1 LRLAQYAIREEYHN
15 AVWRIYSADKS
26 TPAETECTSKH
37 KFRTNAD
44 ERRSKSTLRRLLQK
58 DEKKSRKW
66 LDIAQIVVPSLLT
79 GLVAFL
85 VWYSQNS
92 LSNEIATT
100 NQAVS
105 TRYVLTQ
112 EYDKE
117 KFKVYQ
123 RAMERLTKLEGSLK
137 GAKYGSKAKSHA
149 IAAKNSLD
157 AELMRTEF
165 YFTPDM
171 FKELNR
177 VSYLA
182 AQTHDLNPDATGQTS
197 AVIEQIAVVK
207 KKIRDDVRAE
217 MGKLSAQKP

>member
-1 LRLAQYAIREEYHN
+1 MSTSDPNLQQIIKT
-15 AVWRIYSADKS
+15 AVASEFTSRQADLMQGVKETIASALKDNQKV
-26 TPAETECTSKH
+26 
-37 KFRTNAD
+37 
-44 ERRSKSTLRRLLQK
+44 LLISEQSSK

-123 RAMERLTKLEGSLK
+123 RAMERLTELEGSLK
-137 GAKYGSKAKSHA
+137 GAKYGSDAKSHA

-157 AELMRTEF
+157 IELMRTEF

-182 AQTHDLNPDATGQTS
+182 AQTHDINPDATGQTS

>member
-1 LRLAQYAIREEYHN
+1 MSSTDSNLEHSVKE
-15 AVWRIYSADKS
+15 AVASEFKMRQADLMQGVKESIASALKDNQKV
-26 TPAETECTSKH
+26 
-37 KFRTNAD
+37 
-44 ERRSKSTLRRLLQK
+44 LLISEQSSK

-112 EYDKE
+112 EFDKE

-123 RAMERLTKLEGSLK
+123 RAMERLTALEGSLK
-137 GAKYGSKAKSHA
+137 GAKYGREAKSNA

-182 AQTHDLNPDATGQTS
+182 AQTHDLNPDATGQTR

-207 KKIRDDVRAE
+207 KKIRDEVRAE